1 MLSPA
6 SRIREG
12 QLVCFEI
19 GGRRLVVGRTA
30 QGFFALDDTCPH
42 ASGSLSEGMLEAGAV
57 VCPIHG
63 YAYDVVTGEGL
74 DDGAA
79 VRVHLCVLEGDVLR
93 IQIEEDAAHPVP
105 GEDAAHPVPGEDAAH
120 PSEEDE
126 T

>member
-1 MLSPA
+1 MPWHTLSPA

-42 ASGSLSEGMLEAGAV
+42 AGGSLSEGMLEAGAV

-79 VRVHLCVLEGDVLR
+79 VRAHPCVLEGDVLR
-93 IQIEEDAAHPVP
+93 IQIEEDAAHP
-105 GEDAAHPVPGEDAAH
+105 
-120 PSEEDE
+120 SEEDE